1 MNLIRGERSTS
12 GSGLALTIPARWYYD
27 LDIWARER
35 HAVFGR
41 EWLLVGHQDQVAA
54 PGDYV
59 ATEIAGFR
67 IFVIRGRDGALKAF
81 HNVCS
86 HRAAPIVD
94 DGAGHCDVL
103 RCRYHRWVY
112 DTDGKLKATPDFGE
126 APGFDRGRYGLKPIK
141 VAAWRGLVFVNL
153 DLAAGPVEAG
163 LGALVDL
170 VARYPIETYRSVQ
183 QVTFDIACNWKT
195 YTDNF
200 VEGYHI
206 PGIHPG
212 LNAAIDF
219 KGFAVENRSK
229 VVVMSAPQRDGSIY
243 EGVWLWRY
251 PNTTL
256 SVFPGGMNTSS
267 IVPLDP
273 RRTRLVYNFYF
284 ADRSEASAEARRR
297 TIETNC
303 EIVREDFGI
312 CEVAQ
317 GNLEAGIYDRGP
329 LSPRQEA
336 GVRYFHEMLQES
348 LGLTAG

>member
-1 MNLIRGERSTS
+1 MNMVPGKS
-12 GSGLALTIPARWYYD
+12 GSRSDGLALTIPARWYHD
-27 LDIWARER
+27 PEIWALER
-35 HAVFGR
+35 ARVFGR
-41 EWLLVGHQDQVAA
+41 EWLLVGHQGQLEN

-59 ATEIAGFR
+59 ATEIAGWR
-67 IFVIRGRDGALKAF
+67 LFVIRGRDGLLKGF

-86 HRAAPIVD
+86 HRAGPLVD

-112 DTDGKLKATPDFGE
+112 DTDGNLKATPDFGE
-126 APGFDRGRYGLKPIK
+126 AAGFDRADYGLKPVK
-141 VAAWRGLVFVNL
+141 VASWRGLVFANL
-153 DLAAGPVEAG
+153 DLDAGPVEEG
-163 LGALVDL
+163 LGALADL
-170 VARYPIETYRSVQ
+170 VASYPIEAYRSVR

-219 KGFAVENRSK
+219 RGFAVENRPK
-229 VVVMSAPQRDGSIY
+229 IVIMSAPQRDGSIY
-243 EGVWLWRY
+243 DGVWLWRY

-267 IVPLDP
+267 IVARD
-273 RRTRLVYNFYF
+273 RGRTRLVYNFYF
-284 ADRSEASAEARRR
+284 ADRSPAAMAAIDR

-303 EIVREDFGI
+303 QIVREDFGI
-312 CEVAQ
+312 CEIAQ

-329 LSPRQEA
+329 LSPHQEA
-336 GVRYFHEMLQES
+336 GVRHFHEMLQQS
-348 LGLTAG
+348 IGLAA

>member
-1 MNLIRGERSTS
+1 MNMVPGKT
-12 GSGLALTIPARWYYD
+12 GGDTTGVAFTIPARWYHD
-27 LDIWARER
+27 PEIWARER
-35 HAVFGR
+35 ARVFGR
-41 EWLLVGHQDQVAA
+41 EWLLVGHQGQVEN

-59 ATEIAGFR
+59 AGEIAGWRF
-67 IFVIRGRDGALKAF
+67 FVIRGRDGGLKGF

-86 HRAAPIVD
+86 HRAGPLLD

-112 DTDGKLKATPDFGE
+112 DSDGRLKATPDFGE
-126 APGFDRGRYGLKPIK
+126 APGFDRADYGLKPIK
-141 VAAWRGLVFVNL
+141 VAEWRGLIFANL
-153 DLAAGPVEAG
+153 DPDAGPVEAG
-163 LGALVDL
+163 LGALVDM
-170 VARYPIETYRSVQ
+170 VAPYPIEDYRSVR

-219 KGFAVENRSK
+219 KGFAVENRPRI
-229 VVVMSAPQRDGSIY
+229 VIMSAPQRDGSIY

-256 SVFPGGMNTSS
+256 SVFSGGMNTSS
-267 IVPLDP
+267 IIALD
-273 RRTRLVYNFYF
+273 RGHTRLIYNFYF
-284 ADRSEASAEARRR
+284 ADPAAPENERI
-297 TIETNC
+297 IETNC
-303 EIVREDFGI
+303 QIVREDFGI
-312 CEVAQ
+312 CEIAQ

-329 LSPRQEA
+329 LSPRQES
-336 GVRYFHEMLQES
+336 GVRHFHEMLECS
-348 LGLTAG
+348 LGEAP